1 VEEIKHRAS
10 LNLGGNSEIYVTR
23 YTNVVKI
30 PRVVDGAIVG
40 DLIVSA
46 IWHPIEFLAYSL
58 DYDESTDDDRS
69 GDKVKVTIDFI
80 IAQETKEVKRLLRLL
95 RQERLAVIIKDLSL
109 NQYRLIGGKHEF
121 LSHSKDFKTGSN
133 PANRNQNAVRL
144 QGLVKDSY
152 LYEGIILIAPPLA
165 PINLVAVGF
174 SDTQINLTWQ
184 DLSNVETGFELQIST
199 DGGNWMQEAILG
211 IDASSYIDTDLITG
225 TNYRY
230 MIRAISNSVLGPWSE
245 VVSLKTFALL
255 TWIDTT
261 NLTWVD
267 ASNLTFPE

>member
-144 QGLVKDSY
+144 QGLVKDTY
-152 LYEGIILIAPPLA
+152 LYEGYVQRRLIPPSNFQLI
-165 PINLVAVGF
+165 PI
-174 SDTQINLTWQ
+174 SSTQINISWSNHNNSQASTEVWVKIGAGAYALLATIATGISIYEHTG
-184 DLSNVETGFELQIST
+184 LSSE
-199 DGGNWMQEAILG
+199 M
-211 IDASSYIDTDLITG
+211 SYT
-225 TNYRY
+225 YK
-230 MIRAISNSVLGPWSE
+230 IRAKQGDILSVYSAERAITINDYGIGLWQIGNDFE
-245 VVSLKTFALL
+245 
-255 TWIDTT
+255 IQ
-261 NLTWVD
+261 
-267 ASNLTFPE
+267 